1 MALKETHARPPRRPV
16 LRRRSRAIVEGTRGR
31 HEQERRAASA
41 WASATRRRIGG
52 RSIRVGRIWLRPI
65 GYVRSPIRSV
75 EEAPRFYTEGAPNA
89 FLEVYPRFRPALT
102 GLRVGGEVIVLTWLH
117 LARRDVLK
125 THPRGDRSRPL
136 EGVFHTRS
144 PGRPNPIGLHRC
156 RILAVRRDGL
166 RLGPIEVVDGTP
178 VLDLKRV
185 VAEADDS

>member
-1 MALKETHARPPRRPV
+1 M
-16 LRRRSRAIVEGTRGR
+16 
-31 HEQERRAASA
+31 
-41 WASATRRRIGG
+41 
-52 RSIRVGRIWLRPI
+52 
-65 GYVRSPIRSV
+65 
-75 EEAPRFYTEGAPNA
+75 
-89 FLEVYPRFRPALT
+89 
-102 GLRVGGEVIVLTWLH
+102 IVLTWLH